1 MPNITTLRHRQLALI
16 FTARTKLYFH
26 VYYILVFDAKYI
38 RITLTEDLSEEYL
51 FSQNRLRR
59 NVKTYRKKKMF
70 QLSFDFGNPNSE
82 VLFYSLLPSFK
93 VGKKKNIFS

>member
-1 MPNITTLRHRQLALI
+1 
-16 FTARTKLYFH
+16 
-26 VYYILVFDAKYI
+26 
-38 RITLTEDLSEEYL
+38 
-51 FSQNRLRR
+51 
-59 NVKTYRKKKMF
+59 MF